1 MIIPTEQLLNIPG
14 IRVLSVRVEAHS
26 ITCEIESTQGY
37 SLCHRC
43 GQKATE
49 FHGYDPALEVRHLP
63 LCGRPVI
70 LRLRPKR
77 YRCRYCE
84 GVVTTPERPDW
95 HDSKSGCTKAF
106 AEFLLLEL
114 VNSALQAVSQK
125 HGVTYDVVRGVLKRS
140 VKGEVDW
147 SQIKALRLLG
157 LDEISLLKG
166 HSDFVT
172 LVRAHDEQGRPI
184 VLAVLKGREKQ
195 PLVDFLKTIPKRL
208 QETIKEGCTDL
219 YDGFIHAAEEVLP
232 QAKIVADRFHVAKL
246 YRAAVDELRKTEL
259 KALKGVLTKAEY
271 AGLKG
276 VLWALRKR
284 REHLEPEEQAL
295 LDRLFEASPLLR
307 KAYTLREKLTRLF
320 DKEHSKKSG
329 RRALRRWMAAV
340 RNSGLDCFDK
350 FLTTLENRM
359 DIITNYFISRS
370 SSGWVEGLNNKIK
383 VLKRRS
389 YGIKN
394 LGNLFRRIW
403 LDLRGHEAFAH

>member
-26 ITCEIESTQGY
+26 IKGEIESTQGY

-49 FHGYDPALEVRHLP
+49 FHGYDQALEVRHLP

-84 GVVTTPERPDW
+84 GVVTTTERAEWYDA
-95 HDSKSGCTKAF
+95 KAGCTKAY

-114 VNSALQAVSQK
+114 VNGTLQDVAKKQ
-125 HGVTYDVVRGVLKRS
+125 GVTYDVVRGVLKRY

-147 SQIKALRLLG
+147 RQFKVLRILG
-157 LDEISLLKG
+157 VDEISLLKG

-172 LVRAHDEQGRPI
+172 LVSAQDEQGNPI
-184 VLAVLKGREKQ
+184 VLAVLKGREKKT
-195 PLVDFLKTIPKRL
+195 LVGFLKTIPTRL
-208 QETIKEGCTDL
+208 QATIKEVCTDL
-219 YDGFIHAAEEVLP
+219 YEGFINAVEEVLP
-232 QAKIVADRFHVAKL
+232 QAKIVADRFHIAKL
-246 YRAAVDELRKTEL
+246 YRAAVDELRKIEL
-259 KALKGVLTKAEY
+259 KALKRVLTKEQY

-284 REHLEPEEQAL
+284 REHLAPEEHAL

-307 KAYTLREKLTRLF
+307 KAYNLREKLTRIL

-329 RRALRRWMAAV
+329 RRAIRRWMAQV
-340 RNSGLDCFDK
+340 RDSGLECFDT
-350 FLTTLENRM
+350 FLSTLEKRM

-383 VLKRRS
+383 VLKRRA
-389 YGIKN
+389 YGVKN

>member
-37 SLCHRC
+37 SMCHRC

-49 FHGYDPALEVRHLP
+49 FHGYDQALELHHLS

-84 GVVTTPERPDW
+84 GAVTTTERAEWYDA
-95 HDSKSGCTKAF
+95 KAGCTKAY

-114 VNSALQAVSQK
+114 VNGTLQDVAKK
-125 HGVTYDVVRGVLKRS
+125 HGVTYDSVRGVLKRY
-140 VKGEVDW
+140 KGEVDW
-147 SQIKALRLLG
+147 SQIKALGLLG
-157 LDEISLLKG
+157 VDEISLLKG

-172 LVRAHDEQGRPI
+172 LVSAHDEQGRPI
-184 VLAVLKGREKQ
+184 VLAVLEGREKQ
-195 PLVDFLKTIPKRL
+195 TLIDLLKTIPKRL
-208 QETIKEGCTDL
+208 QETIKEVCTDL

-232 QAKIVADRFHVAKL
+232 QATIVADHFHVTKL
-246 YRAAVDELRKTEL
+246 YRAAVDALRKTEL
-259 KALKGVLTKAEY
+259 KALTGVLTKEQY

-284 REHLEPEEQAL
+284 REHLTPEEQAL
-295 LDRLFEASPLLR
+295 LDRLFAASPLLR

-329 RRALRRWMAAV
+329 RRAIRRWMAAV
-340 RNSGLDCFDK
+340 RESGLDCFDK
-350 FLTTLENRM
+350 FLTTLKNRM
-359 DIITNYFISRS
+359 DLITNYFISRS

-389 YGIKN
+389 YGVKN

-403 LDLRGHEAFAH
+403 LDLRGYEAFAH